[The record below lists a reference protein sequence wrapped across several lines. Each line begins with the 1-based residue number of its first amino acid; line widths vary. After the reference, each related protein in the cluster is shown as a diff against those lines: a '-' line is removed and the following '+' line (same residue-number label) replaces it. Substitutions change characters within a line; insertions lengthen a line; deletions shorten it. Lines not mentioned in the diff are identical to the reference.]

1 MEKRAKKHILF
12 WVSIAAIFVVLRIV
26 MREVL
31 HVPYDFMPLMAVAL
45 FSSVLLGRNWKAPA
59 LMLLIVLS
67 SDLILS
73 FTIKGSSPFYA
84 GFYWQYIAYGLIVGL
99 GFIYSQR
106 LTVLNTAIFGLS
118 GAITFFLISNF
129 GVWMTSTLY
138 PMTMHGLMTCFA
150 MGIPFFKS
158 SLLGDLF
165 YGYTFFA
172 IANFAHTSKPAL
184 ATNT

>member
-12 WVSIAAIFVVLRIV
+12 WVSIAAIFVALRIV
-26 MREVL
+26 MREIL

-45 FSSVLLGRNWKAPA
+45 FSPVLLGRNWKAPA
-59 LMLLIVLS
+59 LMLLIVLA

-73 FTIKGSSPFYA
+73 MTTNGSSPFYA
-84 GFYWQYIAYGLIVGL
+84 GFYWQYIAYGLTVGL

-106 LTVLNTAIFGLS
+106 LNVLNTAIFGLS

-129 GVWMTSTLY
+129 GVWMTGTLY

-165 YGYTFFA
+165 YSYAFF
-172 IANFAHTSKPAL
+172 TL
-184 ATNT
+184 ATCLRNQKPMLVNA